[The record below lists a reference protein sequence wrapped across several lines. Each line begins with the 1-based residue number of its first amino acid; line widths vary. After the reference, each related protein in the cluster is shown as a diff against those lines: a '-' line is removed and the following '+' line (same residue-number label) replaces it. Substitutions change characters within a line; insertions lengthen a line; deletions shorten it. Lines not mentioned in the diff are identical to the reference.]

1 MCIKVFYKYHHMQST
16 LYIQKKLTRYTN
28 EHFFL
33 NYGCNY
39 IYLSKFRSYLLK
51 LDCTITCKIHY
62 IYRRSSW
69 DTQMNIFFLNY
80 RCNCVYLSKSR
91 TYLLKLE
98 CTHKYSKMHKVSG
111 RIWPDLNMSPPSEHL
126 EVWCQVWMDTDLSSP
141 GEYLKIC
148 GQFERMWM

>member
-69 DTQMNIFFLNY
+69 DTQMNIFFWIIDATVFILVNPGPICLNSNVLTNIQK
-80 RCNCVYLSKSR
+80 CIKFQVEFGLIWIWAHLVNISR
-91 TYLLKLE
+91 FDVKF
-98 CTHKYSKMHKVSG
+98 G
-111 RIWPDLNMSPPSEHL
+111 WI
-126 EVWCQVWMDTDLSSP
+126 Q
-141 GEYLKIC
+141 I
-148 GQFERMWM
+148 